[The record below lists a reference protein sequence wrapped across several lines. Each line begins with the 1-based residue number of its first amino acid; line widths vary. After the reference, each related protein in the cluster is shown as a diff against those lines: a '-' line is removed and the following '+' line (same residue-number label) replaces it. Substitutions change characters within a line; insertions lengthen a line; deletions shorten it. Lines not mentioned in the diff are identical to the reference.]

1 MDMPI
6 VAEALRGG
14 PFPSRLITWDTHAVD
29 IPDVQYTRAGGVA
42 IAYQVVGDG
51 PKTLVFSPQL
61 SDLFTIW
68 LSNEARSFI
77 RRLAEEV
84 RVVLLNP
91 RGTGLS
97 DRPRNVTLEAR
108 MDDIAAVFDQ
118 LELSRASLFGISTS
132 ANVCALFAA
141 SYPERVEHLVLAHP
155 FPRAI
160 PTEDYPW
167 GFSEED
173 WLSWV
178 RDTRERWGDREFMEE
193 LARRIAPGIAAD
205 PEELDVFVWTSRL
218 ALSPTAAA
226 DWTRLG
232 METDIVDILGSI
244 RVPTLVLHPPG
255 VTDATHGVGPA
266 TFVAERIRGSHA
278 VALHTDQSSALS
290 QEAANAILQFLRG
303 EAPPAIPE
311 SLLATVLFTDL
322 VGSTERAAELGDRAW
337 RDVLTRHHAD
347 VRSEL
352 GRFRGLEVDSAGDGF
367 FCRFDGPAR
376 AMACARAIVDGAIK
390 LDLNVRAGIHTGE
403 CELVGDKIA
412 GIAVVTGARISS
424 LAAPGEV
431 LVSSTVKDLVAGSG
445 FSFVDRGE
453 HDLTGVPGTW
463 RLYTVA

>member
-1 MDMPI
+1 M
-6 VAEALRGG
+6 A
-14 PFPSRLITWDTHAVD
+14 WDTHRVD
-29 IPDVQYTRAGGVA
+29 IPDVQYARAGGVA
-42 IAYQVVGDG
+42 IAYQVVGNG
-51 PKTLVFSPQL
+51 PQTLVFSPQV
-61 SDLFTIW
+61 SDLFSIW
-68 LSNEARSFI
+68 LGNQARSFLD
-77 RRLAEEV
+77 RLAREV

-118 LELSRASLFGISTS
+118 LALARASLFGISMS

-141 SYPERVEHLVLAHP
+141 SYPERVERLVLAHP

-160 PTEDYPW
+160 PTENYPW
-167 GFSEED
+167 GFSEEE

-178 RDTRERWGDREFMEE
+178 RDTREHWGSRDFMEE
-193 LARRIAPGIAAD
+193 FARQVAPEVAAD

-232 METDIVDILGSI
+232 METDIVDILSSI

-255 VTDATHGVGPA
+255 ATGATHGVGPA
-266 TFVAERIRGSHA
+266 TFVAERIRGSRT
-278 VALHTDQSSALS
+278 VALYSDQSSALS
-290 QEAANAILQFLRG
+290 QEAAEAILDFLRG
-303 EAPPAIPE
+303 EAPPVVPD
-311 SLLATVLFTDL
+311 SVLATVLFTDL
-322 VGSTERAAELGDRAW
+322 VGSTERAAGLGDRGW

-347 VRSEL
+347 VRGEL
-352 GRFRGLEVDSAGDGF
+352 GRYRGLEVDSAGDGF

-376 AMACARAIVDGAIK
+376 AIACARAIVEGATA
-390 LDLNVRAGIHTGE
+390 LDLAVRAGIHTGE
-403 CELVGDKIA
+403 CEVVGGKIA

-424 LAAPGEV
+424 LAEPGEV

-445 FSFVDRGE
+445 FSFIDRGE
-453 HDLTGVPGTW
+453 HQLKGVPGRW
-463 RLYTVA
+463 RLYAVA